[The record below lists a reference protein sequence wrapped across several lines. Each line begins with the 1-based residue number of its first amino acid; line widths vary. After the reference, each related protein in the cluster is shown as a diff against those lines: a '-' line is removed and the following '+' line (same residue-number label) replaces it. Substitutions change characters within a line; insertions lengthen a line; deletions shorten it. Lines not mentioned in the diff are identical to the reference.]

1 MRLVIANPTS
11 CGGKA
16 IETLEQFSAFLRQ
29 KGLPF
34 LVYNTKPENNTP
46 EIRQLISKH
55 SIENITI
62 LGGDGTINIVLN
74 ALPHLNFSLHLI
86 PAGTGNDLAKMLYKE
101 VDEESTFKLAI
112 VHTNLKKIDSWKCNE
127 HRFCNGFG
135 AGFDGEIAHRMY
147 QKKYWLP
154 SKLKYWIE
162 IFRLIFSYRSTEVEI
177 NGTKTDV
184 FMLAAANGKVYG
196 GGFNIAPLAIADD
209 GLLEIVKIGKVPV
222 LKRFLYL
229 PKIEKGVHLDLDVI
243 DYKRQNSL
251 EIKSEK
257 PLPAHLE
264 GEPILATHY
273 NITKEGQLTFVI

>member
-16 IETLEQFSAFLRQ
+16 LDTLERFSSFLKQ
-29 KGLPF
+29 EGLPF
-34 LVYNTKPENNTP
+34 LVYKTKPQNNTP
-46 EIRQLISKH
+46 AIHQLISEY

-74 ALPHLNFSLHLI
+74 ALPHLNFKLHLI
-86 PAGTGNDLAKMLYKE
+86 PAGTGNDLAKMIYEK
-101 VDEESTFKLAI
+101 VDEDITFSLVKERSSI
-112 VHTNLKKIDSWKCNE
+112 KKIDSWKCNE
-127 HRFCNGFG
+127 YRFCNGFG

-196 GGFNIAPLAIADD
+196 GSFNIAPNAVAND
-209 GLLEIVKIGKVPV
+209 GLLEIVKIGKVSV
-222 LKRFLYL
+222 LKRFFYL
-229 PKIEKGVHLDLDVI
+229 PKIEKGIHLDLDVI
-243 DYKRQNSL
+243 DYTKQSSL

-257 PLPAHLE
+257 ALPAHLE
-264 GEPILATHY
+264 GEPILAKHY
-273 NITKEGQLTFVI
+273 VIEKEGELQFIV